1 MKHDKYVNK
10 QIKQHKDM
18 IKQSFAISSLGFHMA
33 SLSHLSP
40 FILVHSVFTSLLHIH
55 NNALLNITLLF
66 ILVFCNQMNSTVLR

>member
-1 MKHDKYVNK
+1 MKHDKCVNK

-18 IKQSFAISSLGFHMA
+18 IKQGFATSSLCFHMA

-40 FILVHSVFTSLLHIH
+40 FILVHSVFTSLLH

-66 ILVFCNQMNSTVLR
+66 ISVFCNQMNSTVLR